1 MTNKLI
7 ILLLTLMTL
16 GLTKKQEAQT
26 LNGQWTL
33 ICYSNLITGKQDCK
47 SPIDQTRPISL
58 EFKDNGKTGIMS
70 GYTIVNKV
78 TGDYTIGGN
87 NKIKVERFGGTKI
100 AEHGWG
106 NGFWTTINQSSSF
119 KYSAD
124 TLVILYDNDTKAMKF
139 LKSADEK

>member
-1 MTNKLI
+1 MKNKLTF
-7 ILLLTLMTL
+7 LLLILVTL

-26 LNGQWTL
+26 LNGHWTL
-33 ICYSNLITGKQDCK
+33 ICYSNLLTGTKDCK
-47 SPIDQTRPISL
+47 SSTDRTGTVSL
-58 EFKDNGKTGIMS
+58 EFKDNGKTGTMF
-70 GYTIVNKV
+70 GHTINNSVS
-78 TGDYTIGGN
+78 GDYTLWDN

-119 KYSAD
+119 KYSSD

-139 LKSADEK
+139 LKTTKEK